1 MVGNMAAFR
10 ERAVNLLE
18 EVTRLIREHTSKEP
32 ENGSPR
38 NDAEADAV
46 SGRETNGRVLEN
58 FRNLFQPYTARER
71 STSFSSS
78 SKQQSA
84 SASASSAPATK
95 RRKRNT
101 TVVFFKRDTWIH
113 EFFCL
118 ANKEQIAV
126 PSRSL
131 KNQLQQAGLGRKKI
145 CFHSKANVTEVKTK
159 LEESYPKLIAG
170 GGFEILR
177 RCPSSSE
184 LSVIPPPNSGYTVHF
199 LRDCAGLG
207 QAIAYV
213 RPVRVGQGFCVFGIQ
228 GRFKSG
234 IRYIAA

>member
-1 MVGNMAAFR
+1 MAALR
-10 ERAVNLLE
+10 ERAVNLSE
-18 EVTRLIREHTSKEP
+18 EATRLIREHTSQGP
-32 ENGSPR
+32 ENGSSR
-38 NDAEADAV
+38 NSAV
-46 SGRETNGRVLEN
+46 AGTVNGRETNGRVLEN

-71 STSFSSS
+71 LTSFSSS
-78 SKQQSA
+78 SSQQSA
-84 SASASSAPATK
+84 SAASAPATK

-101 TVVFFKRDTWIH
+101 TVVFFKRDTWTH

-118 ANKEQIAV
+118 ADKEQMAV

-131 KNQLQQAGLGRKKI
+131 KNQLQQAGVGRNN
-145 CFHSKANVTEVKTK
+145 SKANATEVKTK

-177 RCPSSSE
+177 RGPSPSE

-213 RPVRVGQGFCVFGIQ
+213 RPVQRNLNQDPVEAVLEDCKVCTILQVKMVSI
-228 GRFKSG
+228 
-234 IRYIAA
+234 